1 MNKLIITI
9 VPVVAL
15 LVGCGKVPLNCESPE
30 AKTVVQQIIGKTTK
44 ISQNLYNATFD
55 QVVTQSINDKKE
67 QSCTATVTYVLSDES
82 KNLLLEATNKL
93 DASLVVSEQGYP
105 YTEYLPDA
113 TTVVWYANA
122 ASNEELAIVN
132 LLGGTDYP
140 IRLQDYLNRI
150 SQDESHPHHL
160 GFLVYASQ
168 LNEVYK
174 MAKFTIDNYDSL
186 VKAKHQFEINYKTT
200 IVKVD
205 GKEEYY
211 TEAVVPGKLRN
222 TFERDALYN
231 AVAKKIVDAQ

>member
-9 VPVVAL
+9 IPAVAI
-15 LVGCGKVPLNCESPE
+15 LVGCGKVPLDCESAE
-30 AKTVVQQIIGKTTK
+30 AKRVVQQIVAENTK
-44 ISQNLYNATFD
+44 IPADLYVSTVER
-55 QVVTQSINDKKE
+55 VVTQSINDKKE
-67 QSCTATVTYVLSDES
+67 QSCTATVAYVLSDAS
-82 KNLLLEATNKL
+82 KNVLLEATNKL

-113 TTVVWYANA
+113 TTVVWYANT

-150 SQDESHPHHL
+150 AQDESHPHHT

-174 MAKFTIDNYDSL
+174 MAKFTIDNYNGL
-186 VKAKHQFEINYKTT
+186 VTAKHQFEINYKTT
-200 IVKVD
+200 IIKVD

-211 TEAVVPGKLRN
+211 TEAVVPGKLRAM
-222 TFERDALYN
+222 FERDVVYN
-231 AVAKKIVDAQ
+231 KVAKKIVDTQ

>member
-1 MNKLIITI
+1 MFKFIAI
-9 VPVVAL
+9 VPAVAL
-15 LVGCGKVPLNCESPE
+15 LVGCSKVPLDCESTE
-30 AKTVVQQIIGKTTK
+30 AKRVVQQIVAENTK
-44 ISQNLYNATFD
+44 IPDGLYVSTVER
-55 QVVTQSINDKKE
+55 VVTQSINDKKE
-67 QSCTATVTYVLSDES
+67 QSCTATVAYVLSDAS
-82 KNLLLEATNKL
+82 KNVLLEATNKL

-113 TTVVWYANA
+113 TTVMWYANA
-122 ASNEELAIVN
+122 TSNEELAIVN

-150 SQDESHPHHL
+150 AQDESHPHHT

-174 MAKFTIDNYDSL
+174 MAKFTIDNYNGL
-186 VKAKHQFEINYKTT
+186 VTAKHQFEINYKTT
-200 IVKVD
+200 IIKVD